1 MARVRTA
8 VGLELLAQDSGEQNV
23 MMETGETGMT
33 EAPHGETEIVTMNE
47 GVGIQ
52 DETNETG
59 EKKGI
64 IGETTVGGIVTVI
77 ATEGEGMTIETGTRD
92 QGLVLQ
98 EGTGRETIHDIKSDG
113 DLGVGLWTTRG
124 KKSGDEWLLHKT
136 VTSLR
141 HCPIAWISFLLPILA

>member
-1 MARVRTA
+1 
-8 VGLELLAQDSGEQNV
+8 

-77 ATEGEGMTIETGTRD
+77 ATRIGGGM
-92 QGLVLQ
+92 
-98 EGTGRETIHDIKSDG
+98 KS
-113 DLGVGLWTTRG
+113 VRHITTPSVRQYRAYTP
-124 KKSGDEWLLHKT
+124 KHH
-136 VTSLR
+136 VR
-141 HCPIAWISFLLPILA
+141 R